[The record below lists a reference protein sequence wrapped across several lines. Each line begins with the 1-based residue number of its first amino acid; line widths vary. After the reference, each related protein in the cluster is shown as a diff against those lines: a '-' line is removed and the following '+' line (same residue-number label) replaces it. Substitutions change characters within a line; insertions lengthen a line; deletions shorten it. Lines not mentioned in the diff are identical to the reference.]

1 MYTAHMPKNTNVEH
15 AGSETLI
22 NQRHFN
28 IHVRLINCVCV
39 CLICRHQK
47 FVSKGAK
54 SHIWNHMQ
62 NHKSLIKKIIKE
74 WAKTIAIVSLTL
86 LKAWTFWFHHVSC
99 LVSVQCKL
107 SLRFLLSYSLCLLF
121 CSIPDIS
128 LWYGLSDELWQGLY
142 VFGLEIFMSRC
153 GTCVQGKLVPH

>member
-1 MYTAHMPKNTNVEH
+1 MYTAHMSKNTNVEH
-15 AGSETLI
+15 ARSEMLI

-28 IHVRLINCVCV
+28 IHVRLINCLCV
-39 CLICRHQK
+39 H
-47 FVSKGAK
+47 VSYVGTKSLSVKGAK

-62 NHKSLIKKIIKE
+62 NHKSLINE

-86 LKAWTFWFHHVSC
+86 LKAWTFWLHHVSC

-128 LWYGLSDELWQGLY
+128 LWYGLSDELWQGLC
-142 VFGLEIFMSRC
+142 VFGLEIFMFRC